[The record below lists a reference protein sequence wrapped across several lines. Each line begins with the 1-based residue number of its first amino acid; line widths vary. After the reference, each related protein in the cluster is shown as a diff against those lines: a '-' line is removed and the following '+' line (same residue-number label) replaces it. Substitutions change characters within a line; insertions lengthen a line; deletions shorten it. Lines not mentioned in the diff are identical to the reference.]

1 MEKPQALTVSEL
13 NQKIKSILEPSFQDI
28 WVTGEISNFKP
39 SPSGHLYFSLKDEQ
53 SLVSVAIFGWSR
65 HSASKNKI
73 FKDGLKVQCHG
84 KMSLYAPR
92 GSYQIIVDHM
102 EPLGVGSL
110 QAEFEKLKNKLLQEG
125 LFETSRKKPL
135 PKFPK
140 KIAIITS
147 PTGAVIQ
154 DMLNILRRRAPHL
167 SITIV
172 PSLVQGTEAAEQLIR
187 SLEKINQLNEHDL
200 IVLARGGG
208 SLEDLWCFNDEALAR
223 QIAKSALPVIS
234 AVGHEVDFTISDFV
248 ADLRAPTPS
257 AAAEILSQY
266 WVQAAE
272 QMNEFN
278 LRLKSAIQRL
288 LQFKKQL
295 FVHQSARLISPK
307 DRLREQSQRCDDLS
321 FRMLQAMKVLMNQNK
336 VRLQNTESHLMALSP
351 LGILD
356 RGYSIVKT
364 RDQKVIKT
372 IQELKSEEFVM
383 IQMKDGTRDAQ
394 IL

>member
-1 MEKPQALTVSEL
+1 M
-13 NQKIKSILEPSFQDI
+13 
-28 WVTGEISNFKP
+28 
-39 SPSGHLYFSLKDEQ
+39 
-53 SLVSVAIFGWSR
+53 
-65 HSASKNKI
+65 
-73 FKDGLKVQCHG
+73 
-84 KMSLYAPR
+84 
-92 GSYQIIVDHM
+92 
-102 EPLGVGSL
+102 
-110 QAEFEKLKNKLLQEG
+110 
-125 LFETSRKKPL
+125 
-135 PKFPK
+135 
-140 KIAIITS
+140 
-147 PTGAVIQ
+147 
-154 DMLNILRRRAPHL
+154 
-167 SITIV
+167 
-172 PSLVQGTEAAEQLIR
+172 
-187 SLEKINQLNEHDL
+187 
-200 IVLARGGG
+200 
-208 SLEDLWCFNDEALAR
+208 
-223 QIAKSALPVIS
+223 IS

-356 RGYSIVKT
+356 RGYSIVQT